1 MRILV
6 TGAGGQLGRELV
18 RMAPAG
24 AELVARDR
32 QALDVGDRT
41 AVLEGLRALRPA
53 VVVNAAAYTAVD
65 KAESDPEA
73 ASRGNA
79 DGPGFLAEGCRE
91 VGARLVHV
99 STDFVFDGATSRPYR
114 PDDPPAPLG
123 VYGATKL
130 EGERRV
136 LREIPN
142 RSLIVRTAWVYSSH
156 GRNFVLT
163 MIRLMRERGTVRVVS
178 DQVGTPTSAREL
190 AIALWDL
197 IRLDATGVHHW
208 TDAGVASWYDLAEAV
223 RRLGQTRGLVP
234 SNARV
239 VPISTSE
246 YPTPAHRPACSVL
259 DKSSTWSI
267 LGRTSRH
274 WLETLDEV
282 LAECAHA

>member
-114 PDDPPAPLG
+114 PGDPPAPLG

-246 YPTPAHRPACSVL
+246 FPTPARRPAYSVL

-274 WLETLDEV
+274 WLDTLDEI

>member
-1 MRILV
+1 M
-6 TGAGGQLGRELV
+6 
-18 RMAPAG
+18 
-24 AELVARDR
+24 
-32 QALDVGDRT
+32 
-41 AVLEGLRALRPA
+41 AVLEGLRSLRPA

-65 KAESDPEA
+65 KAESDPDA

-136 LREIPN
+136 LRELPHA
-142 RSLIVRTAWVYSSH
+142 SLIVRTAWVYSSH

-178 DQVGTPTSAREL
+178 DQVGTPTSARDL

-197 IRLDATGVHHW
+197 IRLEATGVHHW

-239 VPISTSE
+239 VPISTLE
-246 YPTPAHRPACSVL
+246 YPTPARRPAYSVL

-274 WLETLDEV
+274 WLDTLDEV

>member
-1 MRILV
+1 MRVLV

-18 RMAPAG
+18 RTAPEEFEVLAHER
-24 AELVARDR
+24 AS
-32 QALDVGDRT
+32 LDVGDRSS
-41 AVLEGLRALRPA
+41 VLHGVRAGRPA
-53 VVVNAAAYTAVD
+53 VVINAAAYTAVD
-65 KAESDPEA
+65 KAESEPDA

-79 DGPGFLAEGCRE
+79 DGPGFLAEACRE

-114 PDDPPAPLG
+114 PDDAPVPLG

-136 LREIPN
+136 LRELPLH
-142 RSLIVRTAWVYSSH
+142 SLVVRTAWVYSSH

-163 MIRLMRERGTVRVVS
+163 MLRVMRERGTVRVVS
-178 DQVGTPTSAREL
+178 DQVGTPTSARDL
-190 AIALWDL
+190 AKVLWDL
-197 IRLDATGVHHW
+197 VAAGATGVHHW

-223 RRLGQTRGLVP
+223 RRLGQSRGLVP

-246 YPTPAHRPACSVL
+246 YPTPARRPAYSVL

>member
-1 MRILV
+1 MRVLV

-18 RMAPAG
+18 RTAPEG
-24 AELVARDR
+24 VEVLARERDL
-32 QALDVGDRT
+32 LDVGDRSS
-41 AVLEGLRALRPA
+41 VLHGVRAGRPT
-53 VVVNAAAYTAVD
+53 VVINAAAYTAVD
-65 KAESDPEA
+65 KAESEPDS

-79 DGPGFLAEGCRE
+79 DGPGFLAEACRE

-99 STDFVFDGATSRPYR
+99 STDFVFDGVSSRPYR
-114 PDDPPAPLG
+114 PDDAPVPLG

-136 LREIPN
+136 LRELPLH
-142 RSLIVRTAWVYSSH
+142 SLVVRTAWVHSSH

-163 MIRLMRERGTVRVVS
+163 MLRVMRERGTVRVVS
-178 DQVGTPTSAREL
+178 DQVGTPTSARDL
-190 AIALWDL
+190 AKVLWDL
-197 IRLDATGVHHW
+197 VAAGATGIHHW

-223 RRLGQTRGLVP
+223 RRLGQSRGLVP

-239 VPISTSE
+239 VPISTAE
-246 YPTPAHRPACSVL
+246 YPTLARRPAYSVL

-267 LGRTSRH
+267 LGRTGRH

>member
-1 MRILV
+1 VRILV

-197 IRLDATGVHHW
+197 MAANATGVHHW

-246 YPTPAHRPACSVL
+246 YPTPARRPACSVL